1 MIKKRAMRSQSE
13 IRNTCIAPRAAWHK
27 HQQSEIDR
35 ESGQV
40 LVWTLVL
47 LPLLLV
53 LVGLVFDGGVLWSQY
68 RRGRWAADGAA
79 VAAASEIDP
88 ALYASTG
95 QTKLDPNRAVATARR
110 YALDNNPALSLTSVT
125 VSGNRVQVAGTLT
138 VRPVFLGLFGV
149 GPLELAVRGEERP
162 AWGISREGQ

>member
-1 MIKKRAMRSQSE
+1 MKNPSIKNAKSD
-13 IRNTCIAPRAAWHK
+13 CDH
-27 HQQSEIDR
+27 

-47 LPLLLV
+47 LPLLLA
-53 LVGLVFDGGVLWSQY
+53 LVGLVFDGGLLWSQY

-88 ALYASTG
+88 ALYARTG
-95 QTKLDPNRAVATARR
+95 QTKLDPNRAVATARK
-110 YALDNNPALSLTSVT
+110 YALDNNPALTLSSVT
-125 VSGNRVQVAGTLT
+125 INGGQVQVAGTLR
-138 VRPVFLGLFGV
+138 VRPAFLGLFGV

>member
-1 MIKKRAMRSQSE
+1 MK
-13 IRNTCIAPRAAWHK
+13 NTSINKP
-27 HQQSEIDR
+27 QIENDR
-35 ESGQV
+35 EAGQV
-40 LVWTLVL
+40 LVWTLML

-95 QTKLDPNRAVATARR
+95 QLKLDPSRAVTTARR
-110 YALDNNPALSLTSVT
+110 YALDNNPALNLTSVT
-125 VSGNRVQVAGTLT
+125 INANQIQVAGTLT

-149 GPLELAVRGEERP
+149 GPLELVVRGEERP

>member
-1 MIKKRAMRSQSE
+1 MKTQSKIE
-13 IRNTCIAPRAAWHK
+13 NQKP
-27 HQQSEIDR
+27 EIDR

-47 LPLLLV
+47 LPLLLA
-53 LVGLVFDGGVLWSQY
+53 LVGLVFDGGLLWSQY

-88 ALYASTG
+88 ALYAHTG
-95 QTKLDPNRAVATARR
+95 QTKLDPNRAAATARK
-110 YALDNNPALSLTSVT
+110 YALDNNPALTLSRVT
-125 VSGNRVQVAGTLT
+125 VNGGQVQVAGTLR
-138 VRPVFLGLFGV
+138 VRPAFLGLFGV
-149 GPLELAVRGEERP
+149 GPLELMVRGEERP